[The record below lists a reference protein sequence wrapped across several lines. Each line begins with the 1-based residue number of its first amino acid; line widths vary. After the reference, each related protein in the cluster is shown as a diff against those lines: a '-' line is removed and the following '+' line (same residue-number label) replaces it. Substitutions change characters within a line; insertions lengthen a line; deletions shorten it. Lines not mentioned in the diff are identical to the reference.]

1 MKTVFVLAVALF
13 WTALAP
19 AASAQD
25 QQSFKTI
32 IGKGYEIKSVTFAR
46 GDATENREIFV
57 VTLQREKSVA
67 VCYFAALNWIN
78 LSPVCVLHVL
88 DCVDGDDHD
97 AVSERF
103 GELGAKLPWYFV
115 CSLRHHLVS
124 RRRILVC
131 CCRPVMG
138 QRLSMRGRAEMAVGG
153 EHE

>member
-1 MKTVFVLAVALF
+1 MIRTEEELVKTVFVLAVALF

-78 LSPVCVLHVL
+78 LSNATLEDSKRCDV
-88 DCVDGDDHD
+88 
-97 AVSERF
+97 R
-103 GELGAKLPWYFV
+103 
-115 CSLRHHLVS
+115 
-124 RRRILVC
+124 
-131 CCRPVMG
+131 
-138 QRLSMRGRAEMAVGG
+138 
-153 EHE
+153 